1 MERDKTA
8 TSGRVEREKIKT
20 HFARIIVSGPIEK
33 PVYDI
38 MYYDPQNHDYVIGFG
53 SYSLENVKKWLE
65 EEFDLEGDAFANEPV
80 RHAKW
85 IDGADSFGAKP
96 GDFRVCS
103 YCNICIPGTRMIP
116 DMFWQYCPNCGSK
129 NLEWGAKND

>member
-65 EEFDLEGDAFANEPV
+65 EEFDLEKMEPTKLAVKGRHDPCVVLRAVPCVEAAAAIAVYDAV
-80 RHAKW
+80 
-85 IDGADSFGAKP
+85 
-96 GDFRVCS
+96 
-103 YCNICIPGTRMIP
+103 
-116 DMFWQYCPNCGSK
+116 
-129 NLEWGAKND
+129 LERKKEM